1 MDHAEKFSTM
11 VPPTPGHGLGLTPKP
26 SSSTTS
32 TNKRQRPDSDDETAT
47 STFFKSSENF
57 AKYLVIKSVDY
68 EKPITSL
75 SPFVIEK
82 QIEATIGTPKSVKK
96 LKNKTLLI
104 ETNRKAQTDNL
115 LKMTTFFNIP
125 VTVTEHNTLNSSKG
139 IIRDRALKGLPEQEI
154 LEYLKDQGVTAV
166 KRFTIKKDQGVIET
180 NTLLLTFNMINVPKN
195 LKTFYRIIPVDIY
208 IPNPLRCF
216 NCQKFSHHEN
226 NCPEDIGS
234 VCEKCGV
241 GHYDHLASKCKNPVK
256 CVNCGKDHLSRSNEC
271 EIWKKEKEIMKIKV
285 TQNLS
290 FFEARKIFENK
301 PEVTFATIVQSSQ
314 IKKPETKATE
324 THFDEKDF
332 NITASSKVIIPTKY
346 KQNKQAKN
354 TATTSKS
361 SPQSQTSDEKAKRES
376 RSRQRNSP
384 SSRQKSKSPKN
395 SQNGHQKDKPI
406 KLVRLQDNSIK
417 LTNRFD
423 DIEQMESENSP
434 NT

>member
-1 MDHAEKFSTM
+1 MDHAEN
-11 VPPTPGHGLGLTPKP
+11 L
-26 SSSTTS
+26 
-32 TNKRQRPDSDDETAT
+32 PDSDDEIAT

-57 AKYLVIKSVDY
+57 AKYQVIKSVDY

-139 IIRDRALKGLPEQEI
+139 IIRDKALKGLPEQEI

-166 KRFTIKKDQGVIET
+166 KRFTIKKDQGAIEA
-180 NTLLLTFNMINVPKN
+180 NTHLHTFNMINVPKN
-195 LKTFYRIIPVDIY
+195 LKIFYRIIPVDIY

-216 NCQKFSHHEN
+216 NCLKFSHNEN
-226 NCPEDIGS
+226 NCLEDIGS

-256 CVNCGKDHLSRSNEC
+256 CVNCEKDHLSRSNEC
-271 EIWKKEKEIMKIKV
+271 EIWKKEKEVMKIKV
-285 TQNLS
+285 TQILS
-290 FFEARKIFENK
+290 YFEAKKVYEQK
-301 PEVTFATIVQSSQ
+301 PEVTFANIVQSAQ
-314 IKKPETKATE
+314 IKRPETKATE

-332 NITASSKVIIPTKY
+332 NITASSKVLIPTKY

-354 TATTSKS
+354 TATTLKP

-395 SQNGHQKDKPI
+395 CQNGHQKDKPI
-406 KLVRLQDNSIK
+406 K
-417 LTNRFD
+417 
-423 DIEQMESENSP
+423 
-434 NT
+434 